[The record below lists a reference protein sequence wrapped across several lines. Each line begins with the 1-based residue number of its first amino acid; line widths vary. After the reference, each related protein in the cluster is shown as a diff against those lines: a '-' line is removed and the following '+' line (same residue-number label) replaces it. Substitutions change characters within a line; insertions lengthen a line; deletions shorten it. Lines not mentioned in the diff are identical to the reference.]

1 MTNDV
6 GPDAR
11 SDTAEV
17 AKEVALLQNL
27 AICRT
32 RGNIFAGEEVKDLI
46 CGILEEGKREI
57 LLIKEQRDH
66 VGLEV
71 VRVDKRSRQDPGG
84 APGVSDE
91 QGQQEKPGK
100 EHG

>member
-6 GPDAR
+6 GPYAR

-17 AKEVALLQNL
+17 ASEVALLLDL

-46 CGILEEGKREI
+46 CSILEEGKREI
-57 LLIKEQRDH
+57 LLIKEHRNH
-66 VGLEV
+66 VGMNV
-71 VRVDKRSRQDPGG
+71 VRG
-84 APGVSDE
+84 
-91 QGQQEKPGK
+91 GK
-100 EHG
+100 EVAGIRMEPQGERRAVPAGKAEHE